1 MNKPKLKLSLL
12 KPKSDSFESSI
23 TSTSL
28 SDEEIKI
35 DSKIY
40 IKDKILGKGTFK
52 IAFSAHEKENESNK
66 VVLYVFEIAN
76 PNNIYRELD
85 IYQNLTKFN
94 KDLSCK
100 KFNLLCVKEVV
111 FGNDQ
116 RDIETNIIPNDKFIV
131 TEYLEDYISL
141 DNFIKMKQTLSTKNI
156 LYIMYQ
162 LVNAIL
168 FLHDNEI
175 VHHDIKPQN
184 IMINPKKLHSVI
196 IDFGVSCFL
205 KGDKYLCKNAEL
217 STPLY
222 ANPKYQYDMTYDVNK
237 DYDIFSLGLV
247 MYELVFSKHLWNE
260 FITFDGLYNATKDEL
275 VKYTKDK
282 IKALRNEIEKN
293 PTNIVL
299 NIMYQLLDYDEKLSY
314 KDLLPIKNQLYLYII

>member
-12 KPKSDSFESSI
+12 KPKSDSFEYSI
-23 TSTSL
+23 TTTNL
-28 SDEEIKI
+28 SDEEIRI
-35 DSKIY
+35 DSKVY

-52 IAFSAHEKENESNK
+52 IAFSAHEKENDSNK

-76 PNNIYRELD
+76 SNNIYRELD
-85 IYQNLTKFN
+85 IYDELTKFN
-94 KDLSCK
+94 KDSSCK
-100 KFNLLCVKEVV
+100 NFNLLCVKEVI
-111 FGNDQ
+111 FGKDQ
-116 RDIETNIIPNDKFIV
+116 RDIETNIIPNDKFII

-141 DNFIKMKQTLSTKNI
+141 DKFIEAKQSLTTKNI

-162 LVNAIL
+162 LVNSIL

-184 IMINPKKLHSVI
+184 IMINPENLHVVV

-205 KGDKYLCKNAEL
+205 KGNKYLCKNAEL

-222 ANPKYQYDMTYDVNK
+222 ANPKYQYDIAYDIDK

-247 MYELVFSKHLWNE
+247 MYELVFYKHLWNK
-260 FITFDGLYNATKDEL
+260 FIKDDGSYNTTKDEL
-275 VKYTKDK
+275 VNYTKDK

-299 NIMYQLLDYDEKLSY
+299 NIMYQLLDYDEKFSY
-314 KDLLPIKNQLYLYII
+314 KDLLPIKNQLYLYIM